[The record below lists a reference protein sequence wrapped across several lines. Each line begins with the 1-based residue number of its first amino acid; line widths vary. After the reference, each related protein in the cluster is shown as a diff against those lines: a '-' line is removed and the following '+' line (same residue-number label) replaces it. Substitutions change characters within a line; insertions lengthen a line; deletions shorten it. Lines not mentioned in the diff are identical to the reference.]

1 MPCSRSPGRCVC
13 SPGGVCSRG
22 CLLQGGLL
30 PGGGCGLLLWPS
42 GVAYWYGL
50 LVESGL
56 LLWPS
61 GVIFCYGLLVW
72 PSGKA
77 FWYGSLLTETFQ
89 PEGHNRRPPHQKAI
103 QRMAFWYGLLVWPS
117 GKAFWCDL
125 LLWPSGMA
133 FLVWWPSVMAFWLK
147 GGGLCYGLLPPPH
160 RQLLLQ
166 TVHILLE
173 WILVLVFK
181 YKSIK

>member
-13 SPGGVCSRG
+13 SPGGVCSQG

-42 GVAYWYGL
+42 GVAFWYGL

-61 GVIFCYGLLVW
+61 GVISV
-72 PSGKA
+72 
-77 FWYGSLLTETFQ
+77 
-89 PEGHNRRPPHQKAI
+89 
-103 QRMAFWYGLLVWPS
+103 MAFWYGLLVRPSGTGSLLTETFNQKAITEGHHTRRPYQKAIQEWPS
-117 GKAFWCDL
+117 GMAFWCDL

-147 GGGLCYGLLPPPH
+147 GADLCYGLLPPSP
-160 RQLLLQ
+160 Q
-166 TVHILLE
+166 TATVADSTHPTGMDSC
-173 WILVLVFK
+173 F
-181 YKSIK
+181 SIQI